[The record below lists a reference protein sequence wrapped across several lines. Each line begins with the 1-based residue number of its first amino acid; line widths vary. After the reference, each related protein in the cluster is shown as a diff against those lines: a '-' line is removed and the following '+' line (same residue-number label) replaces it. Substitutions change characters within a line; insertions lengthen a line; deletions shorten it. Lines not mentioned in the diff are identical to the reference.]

1 MAAVAVAAVAAAG
14 LAAMAVPAA
23 VAMVVLVWSVATEE
37 PAARAVPVVPVAL
50 APFSPRV
57 VVGALAS
64 SYIESVG
71 QQEDSPEQA
80 TEIVH
85 EALQPQD
92 PAASFPS
99 PSAQPVEAQGHIVP
113 SALADIVDVV
123 GGTRREGDYISQA
136 TSIVSEALQTLD
148 PAAFSQAP
156 AAQQVEAQGHIALSA
171 AVAPSAALRHPSPS
185 TIRIADSPGHP
196 RCTSLDHPPTP

>member
-1 MAAVAVAAVAAAG
+1 
-14 LAAMAVPAA
+14 
-23 VAMVVLVWSVATEE
+23 MVVLVWSVATEE
-37 PAARAVPVVPVAL
+37 PAARAVPGVPVAL
-50 APFSPRV
+50 APFSPCARA

-64 SYIESVG
+64 SCIESVG

-92 PAASFPS
+92 PAGSFPS

-123 GGTRREGDYISQA
+123 GGTRREG
-136 TSIVSEALQTLD
+136 
-148 PAAFSQAP
+148 
-156 AAQQVEAQGHIALSA
+156 G
-171 AVAPSAALRHPSPS
+171 
-185 TIRIADSPGHP
+185 
-196 RCTSLDHPPTP
+196 